1 MGIKIYVFKEIDLMI
16 LKKFEFCLGNFL
28 LFIKYDVIWGIFMN
42 VFLVNF
48 VIINLENLWKK

>member
-16 LKKFEFCLGNFL
+16 LKKFEFCLVNLL

>member
-16 LKKFEFCLGNFL
+16 LKKFEFCLVNFL

>member
-1 MGIKIYVFKEIDLMI
+1 MGIKIYVLKEIDLMI
-16 LKKFEFCLGNFL
+16 LKKFEFCLVNFL